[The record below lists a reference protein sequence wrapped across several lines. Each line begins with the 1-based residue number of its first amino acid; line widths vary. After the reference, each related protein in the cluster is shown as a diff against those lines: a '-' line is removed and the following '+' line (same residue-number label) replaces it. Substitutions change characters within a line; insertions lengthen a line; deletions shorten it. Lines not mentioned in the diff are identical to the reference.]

1 MQGLVRLAV
10 TMRFYVGGSDD
21 PGRQTPSFSLPA
33 TPPKRSREE
42 MNPHFFTA
50 PCLFSDDRLF
60 FCDAY
65 FSGIGLRTGRG
76 LSDIEDHALVA
87 GGEGELLLFLERAME
102 LTQDTACLL

>member
-1 MQGLVRLAV
+1 
-10 TMRFYVGGSDD
+10 MRI
-21 PGRQTPSFSLPA
+21 
-33 TPPKRSREE
+33 
-42 MNPHFFTA
+42 HFFTA
-50 PCLFSDDRLF
+50 PSLFSDDRLF